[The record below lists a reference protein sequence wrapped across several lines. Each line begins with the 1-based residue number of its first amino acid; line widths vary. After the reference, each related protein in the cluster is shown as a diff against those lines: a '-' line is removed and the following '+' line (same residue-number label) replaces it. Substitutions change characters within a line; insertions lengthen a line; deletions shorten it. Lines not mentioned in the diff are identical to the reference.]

1 MVAHTGKTASISI
14 VGGISSRPSRRDPRL
29 ASVGRVRNW
38 SDTVDLGGRVVR
50 PASVEEIAR
59 LVRDEP
65 RVLALGSA
73 HSFSPI
79 AVTPGLHIDTTG
91 LAPDLVIDG
100 QTASVSAGTT
110 YAQLGRDLHAQGLA
124 LAAMASL
131 PHITVGGAIAT
142 GTHGSGDAIGT
153 LSSAVTGLQIVTAD
167 GDVRWVRRGVD
178 EEFPACVVAIGALG
192 IVTRVE
198 LRVEPTYDVAQT
210 VFAGLDLDVVEERF
224 DDVFGSATSVSV
236 FTRWR
241 PEPDAQLWLKR
252 RLDREGPWEDTPVFG
267 VEPREEPLHPLEQL
281 DPVHCNPQLGEPG
294 PWHERLPHFRAEF
307 TPSAGDEIQAEYLL
321 PRSCAVDAIRALR
334 TLHSRTTP
342 LLHVTEIRTM
352 RGDDLWLS
360 PAYGVDTVGI
370 HFTWHRD
377 DRIYQVLP
385 AIEEILL
392 PLGARPHWGKVST
405 ASPEQLRDA
414 YPALTDFLH
423 LRAQWDPRGRFCG
436 PFVTHLMGAA
446 R

>member
-1 MVAHTGKTASISI
+1 M
-14 VGGISSRPSRRDPRL
+14 L
-29 ASVGRVRNW
+29 RNW
-38 SDTVDLGGRVVR
+38 SDTVDLRGTVATPRSTAEV
-50 PASVEEIAR
+50 AE
-59 LVRDEP
+59 LVRGAD

-73 HSFSPI
+73 HSFSPV
-79 AVTPGLHIDTTG
+79 AVTPGLHIETAALPADIAVNGTT
-91 LAPDLVIDG
+91 V
-100 QTASVSAGTT
+100 TVSAGMT
-110 YAQLGRDLHAQGLA
+110 YATLGRELHARGLG

-153 LSSAVTGLQIVTAD
+153 LSSAVTGIEIVTA
-167 GDVRWVRRGVD
+167 GGHVRWVRRGVD
-178 EEFPACVVAIGALG
+178 PDFGAWVVSIGALG
-192 IVTRVE
+192 VVTRVE
-198 LRVEPTYDVAQT
+198 MEVEPTYEVAQT
-210 VFAGLDLDVVEERF
+210 IFAGLDLDVVEADF
-224 DDVFGSATSVSV
+224 DAVFGSATSVSV

-252 RLDREGPWEDTPVFG
+252 RIDREGPWPGGPAFG
-267 VEPREEPLHPLEQL
+267 VPPRDDPLHPLEQL
-281 DPVHCNPQLGEPG
+281 DPVHCNPQRGQVG

-321 PRSCAVDAIRALR
+321 PRTHAVEAIRALR
-334 TLHSRTTP
+334 ALHARITP

-360 PAYGVDTVGI
+360 PAYGADTVGI

-377 DRIYQVLP
+377 DRIYDVLP
-385 AIEEILL
+385 EIEEIVL

-405 ASPEQLRDA
+405 ATPEQLQSA
-414 YPALTDFLH
+414 FPKLTDFLH
-423 LRAQWDPRGRFCG
+423 FRAQMDPDGRFCG